1 MADETLLKMTGVGK
15 SFSGVPV
22 LSDVNFDLKAGEVH
36 ILAGENGAGKSTLI
50 KIISGVHTD
59 YQGSMEM
66 FGKPVRFASPL
77 EASRYGVS
85 VIHQEMSLIPGMNT
99 VDNIFLGRERK
110 LPGWRFDRSA
120 QNART
125 RELLRRL
132 DLENL
137 NLKKPVEEFSMA
149 VRQRIEI
156 AKALA
161 FEARIFIMD
170 EPTSALPESEVE
182 MLFGIIRNLKESGFG
197 IIYISHKMEEIYRIA
212 DRITVLRNGE
222 WMGTE
227 KAVDMPEQ
235 ELVKK
240 MVGREL
246 DGRFP
251 PRLNTKKDKVRF
263 KVENFFV
270 KNPDLEGRFLVNNV
284 SFQAYEGEILG
295 LAGLQGSGNSE
306 LLNGLF
312 GTYGKLAYGKIW
324 VDGELCGN
332 QAPSTS
338 IRRGLSLLTNDRKAS
353 GIIPEAS
360 VGDNITMA
368 AMGRFSSS
376 IWRNQKREKIAAQDQ
391 KTSLRIRL
399 RTLEQPITTLSG
411 GNQQKTLLGRWLET
425 DPKVLLL
432 DEPTRGVDV
441 GSKFEIYDLMN
452 ELTRRGM
459 TILLITSELP
469 ELLAMADRI
478 IVMHRGGITSEFARG
493 KATQENIVHAA
504 MGA

>member
-1 MADETLLKMTGVGK
+1 MADQTLLKMTGVGK
-15 SFSGVPV
+15 AFSGVPV
-22 LSDVNFDLKAGEVH
+22 LSNVNFDLKAGEVH

-50 KIISGVHTD
+50 KIISGVHTE

-110 LPGWRFDRSA
+110 LPGWRFNRKA
-120 QNART
+120 QNERT
-125 RELLRRL
+125 RELLQRL

-137 NLKKPVEEFSMA
+137 DLKKPVEEFSMA

-182 MLFGIIRNLKESGFG
+182 MLFGIIENLKESGFG

-222 WMGTE
+222 WMSTV
-227 KAVDMPEQ
+227 KDIDLPEQ
-235 ELVKK
+235 ELVNK
-240 MVGREL
+240 MGAREL

-251 PRLNTKKDKVRF
+251 PRLNTKKDKVSF

-270 KNPDLEGRFLVNNV
+270 KNPDLESHFLVNNV

-324 VDGELCGN
+324 VDGKFCGN
-332 QAPSTS
+332 QAPSAS

-368 AMGRFSSS
+368 AMDRFSSS
-376 IWRNQKREKIAAQDQ
+376 VWRNQKREKNAAEEQ

-399 RTLEQPITTLSG
+399 RSLEQPITTLSG

-478 IVMHRGGITSEFARG
+478 IVMHRGEITSEFARG
-493 KATQENIVHAA
+493 EATQENIVHAA